1 MAKERDQVPANL
13 KWRVED
19 IFESVDAWN
28 AAYDAVTERLDFS
41 QYEGKLSDPDML
53 LECLEGVNAVA

>member
-19 IFESVDAWN
+19 IFASQAEWDAL
-28 AAYDAVTERLDFS
+28 YDKVSGELDFS
-41 QYEGKLSDPDML
+41 EYQGKLDNAKTL
-53 LECLEGVNAVA
+53 LDCMTRSCWI